1 MLKKRQILFRGT
13 LRIGVGTTVI
23 GFYSREERL
32 HLALNTEEEFIA
44 KDLGRSS
51 GVHRIEN

>member
-13 LRIGVGTTVI
+13 IRIGVGTTVI